1 MVCRN
6 QGENDMNKIKAAM
19 LFAGPL
25 LAAGCMGERAE
36 TIGTEVSAI
45 QAGERSFSVDFTDCL
60 EYVGQINVPYE
71 EARALVPEEYTLVG
85 DAESGAILSTRAVQC
100 EGISVNGGEATPS
113 ILTQTGIGIE
123 SPDGTGFINT
133 YLLWYTTNNHDLAV
147 SLTRAGIRS
156 HYVRH
161 LEFTYTPDEGGAGG
175 PFQVRNPHP
184 AQPAYS
190 IDGTLTEP
198 SASDPGVFFVAN
210 WWEAGT
216 HGEVLMQTVFPSLRI
231 GGGSAILSTTQDS
244 ALRRLMGGGSVPF
257 TVLNLS
263 ARFDSAHMEVV
274 VSDP

>member
-1 MVCRN
+1 
-6 QGENDMNKIKAAM
+6 MNKFKAAM

-25 LAAGCMGERAE
+25 LVAGCMGERAE
-36 TIGTEVSAI
+36 TIETKASALK
-45 QAGERSFSVDFTDCL
+45 EDTRSFSVDFTDCL

-71 EARALVPEEYTLVG
+71 EARALVPEEYTLLG
-85 DAESGAILSTRAVQC
+85 DEESGAILSTRAVQC
-100 EGISVNGGEATPS
+100 EGISVDGGEASPS
-113 ILTQTGIGIE
+113 ILVQTGIGVE

-133 YLLWYTTNNHDLAV
+133 YLLWYTTNNRDLAK
-147 SLTRAGIRS
+147 SLTVSGIPS
-156 HYVRH
+156 HYVPH
-161 LEFTYTPDEGGAGG
+161 LEFIYTPDEGGAGG
-175 PFQVRNPHP
+175 AFHVENPHP

-210 WWEAGT
+210 WWQAGN

-231 GGGSAILSTTQDS
+231 GGGSATLSTRQNST
-244 ALRRLMGGGSVPF
+244 LRVLMGGESVPF

-274 VSDP
+274 VDDS